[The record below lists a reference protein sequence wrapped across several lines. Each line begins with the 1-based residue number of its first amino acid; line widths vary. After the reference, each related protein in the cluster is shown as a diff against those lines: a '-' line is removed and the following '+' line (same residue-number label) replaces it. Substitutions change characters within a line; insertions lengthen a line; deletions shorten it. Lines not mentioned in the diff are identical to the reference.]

1 MSRSLV
7 PVLDDDM
14 LDVVVAP
21 PAAAVV
27 APPAPAPIGADD
39 DVVEFDEPH
48 AAMNAASPV
57 AAAAPPILRPAIFRN
72 RLRSTS
78 SRASCS
84 TTPVLAGPA
93 SFVVGSGIGS
103 PEFVRSGLV
112 ARRSH
117 LQLRET
123 PRVRSLTHRDP
134 AEQTNGPTAYRG
146 PWQGKLCGER
156 QARAAGRRRRRGGR
170 RD

>member
-57 AAAAPPILRPAIFRN
+57 AAAAPPIPRPAIFRK
-72 RLRSTS
+72 RFRSTS

-84 TTPVLAGPA
+84 TTPGPGVPL
-93 SFVVGSGIGS
+93 SMVGSVIES
-103 PEFVRSGLV
+103 PNSVKSGRV
-112 ARRSH
+112 IRRSH
-117 LQLRET
+117 LATTGAALHWITT
-123 PRVRSLTHRDP
+123 P
-134 AEQTNGPTAYRG
+134 EI
-146 PWQGKLCGER
+146 
-156 QARAAGRRRRRGGR
+156 
-170 RD
+170 